1 MAKVSCGVKMD
12 LLMRVIGDMTWL
24 MDREQQNIPE
34 VPSTLANGE
43 MTSDTDMDFLRKA
56 MALSIRVVG

>member
-1 MAKVSCGVKMD
+1 
-12 LLMRVIGDMTWL
+12 MTWL
-24 MDREQQNIPE
+24 MDKEQQNIPE

-43 MTSDTDMDFLRKA
+43 MTSDTDMDFLRTA